1 MSRKSGLAGSIRDV
15 LYQFRR
21 YKLGLCGLILISAFI
36 FAALLAPV
44 IAQNDPNASG
54 LADSWAVPVWMT
66 IFSEYK
72 NLPPDIVLDDDWE
85 AWSSSDGTLQNIDI
99 TRSENLTVSL
109 LNEKSEEGTNAEAL
123 EFAYRFEY
131 DYRPPSRFLVNFPL
145 EVRVHRSRSTTFR
158 LKIYLV
164 DARDERWELFSRS
177 YSADYSRWNPPLA
190 VDSRNYVLKMRL
202 GFSAYD
208 NLAEEIIDEKGVYK
222 ILLRIEVND
231 YTSKPEG
238 ETKLV
243 LGRLSFRIPGKVFGL
258 LGADNFG
265 GDLFA
270 QLVYGT
276 RISLLVGVLS
286 AVISISI
293 GTVVGVIA
301 GFRGGLVDQALMYF
315 TDTLIFL
322 PLIPL
327 LIALSVFF
335 GKNLYFMIILIASLN
350 WMGLARQSRAFV
362 MSLRDSMF
370 VEAERAIGASEIYIV
385 FRHII
390 PQLAPLIYVGIIFRV
405 PGAVLLE
412 AALSF
417 LGLGDPTIASW
428 GKMLYNARYAGAF
441 GRLAWWWLVP
451 PGLCITLLA
460 IAFVFMGHSLD
471 EILNPRLKVRR

>member
-1 MSRKSGLAGSIRDV
+1 MSRKGGLARSIRDV

-21 YKLGLCGLILISAFI
+21 YKLGLFGLILISAFV
-36 FAALLAPV
+36 FAALFAPLV
-44 IAQNDPNASG
+44 APNDPNALG
-54 LADSWAVPVWMT
+54 LADSWAVPIWMT
-66 IFSEYK
+66 AFSEYQD
-72 NLPPDIVLDDDWE
+72 LPPDIVLDANWE
-85 AWSSSDGTLQNIDI
+85 AWSRPDGIPQGIDI
-99 TRSENLTVSL
+99 TASENLTISL
-109 LNEKSEEGTNAEAL
+109 PREKSEEGTDTANL
-123 EFAYRFEY
+123 EFSYGFEY
-131 DYRPPSRFLVNFPL
+131 NHAPPSRFIVNFPL
-145 EVRVHRSRSTTFR
+145 EVRAHGSRSTTFR
-158 LKIYLV
+158 LKIFLV
-164 DARDERWELFSRS
+164 DTRGEGWELFSRS
-177 YSADYSRWNPPLA
+177 YSSDYSRWIPPLA
-190 VDSRNYVLKMRL
+190 VDSRNYVLKMKL
-202 GFSAYD
+202 GFDAYD
-208 NLAEEIIDEKGVYK
+208 NLAEEIIDERGTY
-222 ILLRIEVND
+222 RIVVRMEVND
-231 YTSKPEG
+231 YALDPAG
-238 ETKLV
+238 ESKLV
-243 LGRLSFRIPGKVFGL
+243 LGKLFFRIPGKVFGL

-276 RISLLVGVLS
+276 RVSLLVGVLS
-286 AVISISI
+286 AAISISI
-293 GTVVGVIA
+293 GTIVGVIA
-301 GFRGGLVDQALMYF
+301 GFRGGLIDQMLMYF

-322 PLIPL
+322 PIIPL

-405 PGAVLLE
+405 PGAILLE

-417 LGLGDPTIASW
+417 LGLGDPRIASW

-441 GRLAWWWLVP
+441 GRLTWWWLVP